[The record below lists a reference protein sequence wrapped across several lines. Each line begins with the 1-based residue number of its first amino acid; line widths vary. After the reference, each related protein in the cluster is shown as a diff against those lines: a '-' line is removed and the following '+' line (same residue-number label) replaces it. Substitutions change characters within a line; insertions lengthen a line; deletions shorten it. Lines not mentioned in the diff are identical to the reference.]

1 MDIIQIYL
9 SLKYN
14 QYYFQEM
21 QLALI
26 SLAANDLSR
35 NLIILILDY
44 DVLNKLNKFLEGK
57 KKQVNFDN
65 CSNKLSTS
73 VHEHIL
79 RLVID
84 ILHITIMKW
93 RRKLWQNEA
102 RMYKSELGSGRK
114 LIWSRNI

>member
-1 MDIIQIYL
+1 
-9 SLKYN
+9 
-14 QYYFQEM
+14 M
-21 QLALI
+21 QLAHI
-26 SLAANDLSR
+26 ILAADDLSR

-44 DVLNKLNKFLEGK
+44 DVLNKLNKFLEE

-84 ILHITIMKW
+84 ILHITIMK
-93 RRKLWQNEA
+93 
-102 RMYKSELGSGRK
+102 
-114 LIWSRNI
+114 